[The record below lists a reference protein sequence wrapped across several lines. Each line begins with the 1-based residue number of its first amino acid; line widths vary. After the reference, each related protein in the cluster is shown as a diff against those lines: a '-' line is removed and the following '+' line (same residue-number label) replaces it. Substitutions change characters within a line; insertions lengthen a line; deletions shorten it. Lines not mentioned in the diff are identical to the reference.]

1 MSTTLDDVL
10 AEQKALRVELKA
22 VRGLLNRLLVPVEV
36 EEARQVANMS
46 DGDRKKHNRSV
57 LANARK
63 KQGLRRVA

>member
-1 MSTTLDDVL
+1 MSTTLDEVL
-10 AEQKALRVELKA
+10 VELRA

-36 EEARQVANMS
+36 EEARQVLNMS
-46 DGDRKKHNRSV
+46 DADRKKNNRSV